1 MTDLARYYDE
11 SIPPDLLVPPVAPVL
26 TTLTPSSIVVNTPT
40 TVLIDGTDFTGA
52 SQVWV
57 DGVRQS
63 TTHVSA
69 TRVSYL
75 GQADQ
80 VGTQDV
86 RVVTQGLP
94 SNALVLTITASQQ
107 EEPVP
112 SSSWV
117 KAEIV
122 SWLLVHGTSFTEEAL
137 TDLTKAELLVLVEE
151 LLNEDHD

>member
-11 SIPPDLLVPPVAPVL
+11 SIPPELLVPPVAPVL
-26 TTLTPSSIVVNTPT
+26 TTLTPSSIVVDTPT
-40 TVLIDGTDFTGA
+40 TVVIDGADFTSS

-57 DGVRQS
+57 DGVRQA

-75 GQADQ
+75 GQGDS